1 MTAKV
6 DARTLERLALLGEHL
21 RRLRRALGV
30 SRAKVAKSI
39 GMRPMNYARIEQGRT
54 NVTLDSLLRIAEMLL
69 RIADGLGVELVVR
82 FKRPLKRRA
91 PSSRTRPR

>member
-1 MTAKV
+1 VTAKV
-6 DARTLERLALLGEHL
+6 DARTLERLARLGEHL

-39 GMRPMNYARIEQGRT
+39 GMHPMNYARIEQGKQ
-54 NVTLDSLLRIAEMLL
+54 NVTVEMLL

-91 PSSRTRPR
+91 PSSRTRRREA

>member
-1 MTAKV
+1 VTAKV

-39 GMRPMNYARIEQGRT
+39 GMHPMNYARIEQGKQ
-54 NVTLDSLLRIAEMLL
+54 NVTVEMLL

>member
-1 MTAKV
+1 MTAKA
-6 DARTLERLALLGEHL
+6 DAPTLERLALLGEHL

-39 GMRPMNYARIEQGRT
+39 GMHPMNYARIEQGKQ
-54 NVTLDSLLRIAEMLL
+54 NVTVEMLL

>member
-1 MTAKV
+1 VTAKV

-39 GMRPMNYARIEQGRT
+39 GMHPMNYARIEQGKQ
-54 NVTLDSLLRIAEMLL
+54 NVTVEMLL

-91 PSSRTRPR
+91 PSSRTRSR

>member
-39 GMRPMNYARIEQGRT
+39 GMHPMNYARIEQGKQ
-54 NVTLDSLLRIAEMLL
+54 NVTVEMLL

>member
-39 GMRPMNYARIEQGRT
+39 GMHPMNYARIEQGKQ
-54 NVTLDSLLRIAEMLL
+54 NVTVEMLL

-91 PSSRTRPR
+91 PSSRTRSR

>member
-1 MTAKV
+1 VTAKV

-39 GMRPMNYARIEQGRT
+39 GMHPMNYARIEQGKQ
-54 NVTLDSLLRIAEMLL
+54 NVTVEMLL
-69 RIADGLGVELVVR
+69 RIADGLGVDLVVR
-82 FKRPLKRRA
+82 FRRPLKRRA
-91 PSSRTRPR
+91 TLPNARRRVE

>member
-39 GMRPMNYARIEQGRT
+39 GMHPMNYARIEQGKQ
-54 NVTLDSLLRIAEMLL
+54 NVTVEMLL
-69 RIADGLGVELVVR
+69 RIADGLGVELVVG
-82 FKRPLKRRA
+82 FKRPLKRA
-91 PSSRTRPR
+91 PSSRTRRR